1 MRFPKLLLAS
11 LAFAVAAC
19 ASTPKG
25 GSSSDSASNTL
36 TSVEIEKANVPTA
49 YEAVDR
55 LRRKWFRDMTGQG
68 DVVVYMN
75 NQKLGDGTKEQLRQ
89 IPAQD
94 IASLEYLKG
103 SDAVMRF
110 GQDAKGGAI
119 IVNRK

>member
-11 LAFAVAAC
+11 LTFAIAAC
-19 ASTPKG
+19 ASTPQG
-25 GSSSDSASNTL
+25 PSDSDAAYYTL
-36 TSVEIEKANVPTA
+36 TSVEIQKANVPTA

-75 NQKLGDGTKEQLRQ
+75 NQKLNDGTKEQLRQ

>member
-1 MRFPKLLLAS
+1 MRIRNFLLAS
-11 LAFAVAAC
+11 LTFVIAAC
-19 ASTPKG
+19 ASTPQG
-25 GSSSDSASNTL
+25 PSESDATYYTL

-75 NQKLGDGTKEQLRQ
+75 NQKLNTGAKEELRS

>member
-1 MRFPKLLLAS
+1 MRFPKILLAA
-11 LAFAVAAC
+11 LTFAVAAC
-19 ASTPKG
+19 ATTPQG
-25 GSSSDSASNTL
+25 PSESDTAYYTL

-75 NQKLGDGTKEQLRQ
+75 NQKLNTGGKEELRQ